1 VLWSCV
7 FVFDGGPIKKNQ
19 PPKEKECEG
28 FDLSPLPLKL
38 IIVILCLIMVLFYII
53 NKFYI

>member
-7 FVFDGGPIKKNQ
+7 FVFGAGPIKKIQ

-28 FDLSPLPLKL
+28 FDLSPLPHKL
-38 IIVILCLIMVLFYII
+38 IIVILCLIMVLFT
-53 NKFYI
+53 